1 MPKTKGFPFKIAP
14 KVKTTTIG
22 NAEIGT
28 IDLPTYGGLL
38 TKEEIFI
45 EGQALWDRDVINS
58 EISKLSKSIFDKL
71 IGFDKMVAKPEN
83 AKLTLPQVD
92 LMIRRLLYG
101 DYTELTVRD
110 RELIGDYEIEV
121 QEFVQAGESGKE
133 SLSALAKSIYDR
145 EKARFEDLTTPKADY
160 DAAIRKIVQKYKITI
175 DSDNEI
181 LFDFTQEILD
191 FATKLGKESDRRY
204 YTYALMIAQS
214 RIDGYEDVTLGEL
227 RDEVGRKFLARLGLF
242 GFRESEGVEYDEAEE
257 FGAVVSVVEPTT
269 KAKRTAVAEPE
280 KIEARTEAEILKP

>member
-1 MPKTKGFPFKIAP
+1 MPKTKGFPFKTAP

-45 EGQALWDRDVINS
+45 EGQSLWDRDAINS

-71 IGFDKMVAKPEN
+71 VVKPEN

-110 RELIGDYEIEV
+110 RELIGDYEIEI

-214 RIDGYEDVTLGEL
+214 RIESYEDVTLGEL

-242 GFRESEGVEYDEAEE
+242 GFRESEGVEYDEVEE
-257 FGAVVSVVEPTT
+257 FGAVTPSVEAET
-269 KAKRTAVAEPE
+269 KSSKAVAEPE
-280 KIEARTEAEILKP
+280 KIEARTEAEILKR

>member
-1 MPKTKGFPFKIAP
+1 MPTKTKGFPFKTAP

-22 NAEIGT
+22 NTEIGT

-45 EGQALWDRDVINS
+45 EGQNLWDRDVINS
-58 EISKLSKSIFDKL
+58 EISYLSKSIFDKL
-71 IGFDKMVAKPEN
+71 VLKPEN

-110 RELIGDYEIEV
+110 RELIGDYEIEI

-160 DAAIRKIVQKYKITI
+160 DMAIRKIVQKYKITI
-175 DSDNEI
+175 DSDNEV
-181 LFDFTQEILD
+181 LFDFTQQILD

-204 YTYALMIAQS
+204 YTYALMVAQS
-214 RIDGYEDVTLGEL
+214 RIEGYEEVTLGEL

-242 GFRESEGVEYDEAEE
+242 GFRESEGVEYDEVEE
-257 FGAVVSVVEPTT
+257 FGAVTPVVDSTT
-269 KAKRTAVAEPE
+269 KSSKAVAEPE
-280 KIEARTEAEILKP
+280 KIEARTEAEILKR

>member
-1 MPKTKGFPFKIAP
+1 MPKTKGFPFKTAP

-45 EGQALWDRDVINS
+45 EGQSLWDRDVINS

-71 IGFDKMVAKPEN
+71 VVKPEN

-110 RELIGDYEIEV
+110 RELIGDYEIEI

-242 GFRESEGVEYDEAEE
+242 GFRESEGVEYNEVEE
-257 FGAVVSVVEPTT
+257 FGTANPGVEPDTKSSKAVV
-269 KAKRTAVAEPE
+269 EPE